1 MEVALA
7 LRAGLPERK
16 ACFMGFFDALNDWIL
31 SLPTGIIYLVA
42 LMGAGIFLTFRL
54 RFVQF
59 RHFFRAFK
67 DTFQNIGKG
76 GGEGSISSF
85 QATATALAGTLG
97 TGNIIGVATAI
108 VSGGPGAV
116 FWMCVSSFFGMATK
130 FSEIVL
136 AVHFRTQNRNGETVG
151 GPMYYIQNGIHS
163 RWMAVIF
170 SAACVGASFGVGNLS
185 QSNAISDALYSTFG
199 APKWLVGLVV
209 MAVIG
214 LIIIGGIKR
223 IGAVTERLVPI
234 MALTYFIGSIA
245 AIAVNWRALPEA
257 FSLIFRDAFTT
268 QSISGGVLGYL
279 TSRAVRFGI
288 SRGVF
293 SNEAGLGSA
302 PIAHGAAQT
311 DSAVRQGLW
320 GIVEVFLDTILMCTM
335 TTVVILTSGQYQSG
349 ATGAALTTSAFA
361 TALGKHAASFVAI
374 STIFFAVASI
384 VGWAYYGEK
393 AIEFLSPKRIW
404 VNVYRVCFV
413 LSVFLGAVAQ
423 IDLIWNLSDLLNLI
437 MAIPN
442 IIAVVALSKIVSRES
457 QSYFAKFTKT
467 R

>member
-1 MEVALA
+1 
-7 LRAGLPERK
+7 
-16 ACFMGFFDALNDWIL
+16 MGFFDALNDWLL
-31 SLPTGIIYLVA
+31 SLPTGIIYLVV

-67 DTFQNIGKG
+67 DTFKNIGKG

-130 FSEIVL
+130 FAEIVL

-163 RWMAVIF
+163 RTLAVIF

-199 APKWLVGLVV
+199 APKWLAGIVV
-209 MAVIG
+209 MAVVG

-245 AIAVNWRALPEA
+245 AIAVNWRTLPEA
-257 FSLIFRDAFTT
+257 FALIFRDAFTT
-268 QSISGGVLGYL
+268 QSVSGGVLGYL

-335 TTVVILTSGQYQSG
+335 TTVVILTSGQYQNGSTGGGIDHFGFRHG
-349 ATGAALTTSAFA
+349 A
-361 TALGKHAASFVAI
+361 GKAR
-374 STIFFAVASI
+374 
-384 VGWAYYGEK
+384 
-393 AIEFLSPKRIW
+393 RILC
-404 VNVYRVCFV
+404 RHFHH
-413 LSVFLGAVAQ
+413 LF
-423 IDLIWNLSDLLNLI
+423 
-437 MAIPN
+437 
-442 IIAVVALSKIVSRES
+442 RH
-457 QSYFAKFTKT
+457 

>member
-163 RWMAVIF
+163 
-170 SAACVGASFGVGNLS
+170 SCL
-185 QSNAISDALYSTFG
+185 LY
-199 APKWLVGLVV
+199 
-209 MAVIG
+209 
-214 LIIIGGIKR
+214 
-223 IGAVTERLVPI
+223 
-234 MALTYFIGSIA
+234 
-245 AIAVNWRALPEA
+245 
-257 FSLIFRDAFTT
+257 
-268 QSISGGVLGYL
+268 
-279 TSRAVRFGI
+279 TSRCV
-288 SRGVF
+288 
-293 SNEAGLGSA
+293 
-302 PIAHGAAQT
+302 
-311 DSAVRQGLW
+311 
-320 GIVEVFLDTILMCTM
+320 
-335 TTVVILTSGQYQSG
+335 
-349 ATGAALTTSAFA
+349 
-361 TALGKHAASFVAI
+361 
-374 STIFFAVASI
+374 
-384 VGWAYYGEK
+384 
-393 AIEFLSPKRIW
+393 
-404 VNVYRVCFV
+404 
-413 LSVFLGAVAQ
+413 
-423 IDLIWNLSDLLNLI
+423 
-437 MAIPN
+437 
-442 IIAVVALSKIVSRES
+442 
-457 QSYFAKFTKT
+457 
-467 R
+467 

>member
-1 MEVALA
+1 
-7 LRAGLPERK
+7 
-16 ACFMGFFDALNDWIL
+16 MGFFDALNDWIL
-31 SLPTGIIYLVA
+31 SLPTGIIYLVV

-59 RHFFRAFK
+59 RHFFRAFQ
-67 DTFQNIGKG
+67 DSFRHIGKG
-76 GGEGSISSF
+76 SGEEGSISSF

-97 TGNIIGVATAI
+97 TGNIIGVATAM

-116 FWMCVSSFFGMATK
+116 FWMCLSSFFGMATK
-130 FSEIVL
+130 FAEIVL
-136 AVHFRTQNRNGETVG
+136 SVYFRTRNRNGETVG
-151 GPMYYIQNGIHS
+151 GPMYYIQNGLHC
-163 RWMAVIF
+163 RWLAVIF
-170 SAACVGASFGVGNLS
+170 SVACVGASFGVGNLS
-185 QSNAISDALYSTFG
+185 QSNAISDALFSTFG
-199 APKWLVGLVV
+199 TPKWLVGI
-209 MAVIG
+209 MIMVIVG
-214 LIIIGGIKR
+214 LIIIGGINR

-234 MALTYFIGSIA
+234 MALTYFIGSIV
-245 AIAVNWRALPEA
+245 AIVVNWRALPEA
-257 FSLIFRDAFTT
+257 FLLIFKDAFTT
-268 QSISGGVLGYL
+268 QSVSGGVLGYL
-279 TSRAVRFGI
+279 TSRALRFGI

-311 DSAVRQGLW
+311 ESAVRQGLW

-335 TTVVILTSGQYQSG
+335 TAVVILTSGQYRNGS
-349 ATGAALTTSAFA
+349 TGAALTTSAFA

-393 AIEFLSPKRIW
+393 AMEFLSPKRFW
-404 VNVYRVCFV
+404 VSLYRICFV

-437 MAIPN
+437 MAVPN
-442 IIAVVALSKIVSRES
+442 ILAVVALSKIVSRES
-457 QSYFAKFTKT
+457 KSYFAKSAKSTKS